1 MATSNITA
9 KTFPGVYT
17 KIIDRSFLLP
27 QTSRFRCG
35 LIGVARK
42 GPFDVP
48 TSIRSL
54 QEFQSTFGQPLDGEY
69 YLANA
74 VAILSDLTDGMKIV
88 RVGRKPL
95 RNVDALFYSTTAE
108 SIGTIST
115 YPKSLVVSP
124 TVQANSV
131 YVTIK
136 QQGKPSTINALVASV
151 GTATT
156 NPTLASAGNV
166 RFQMSAGDP
175 FPLQAAY
182 DQADQVWYSV
192 GAPAANDAESILY
205 APTYGSNAN
214 DYEDQ
219 PIYGG
224 PLALHCAGSK
234 GAFELQLI
242 SFCVPQYAALQAG
255 DLIKIKQDYKATT
268 WEVRVKQSLPDGRVL
283 LERNDLTDVGYQA
296 ASLQDKYTNATIHR
310 KTGQV
315 AHLFLRAAS
324 AGDWANGGDSSTGLF
339 VKVRPGGV
347 PGTKKFE
354 VYENGALKETIDGLY
369 DAGSTGTNTYI
380 SRINDK
386 SAYIT
391 VDYPFH
397 GSSTDPTTLLIP
409 GNTTYG
415 WGAAAMPL
423 MNAGVANSGGSFV
436 GGYNGEAAT
445 AIDFV
450 GEFDD
455 AEERFTGIQA
465 FTDTDNMKVDVL
477 CCPGITDATPGASA
491 NDTYEPF
498 STSQQDTTGVHR
510 KMAEVAQA
518 INSEALIDVPPGLNA
533 RAAIDWHNG
542 AGLYSGRG
550 RLDTP
555 NAACYWN
562 WFTITDPFTQ
572 QDKLVP
578 PTLGALRCLAFTF
591 DRDKPWYAA
600 SGDTRGLIPEAKTVS
615 YERVSEDTKQ
625 SMYGNGQSI
634 NGIFLDRGQIKL
646 WGERTLQVAE
656 SKLSVVHNV
665 ILVNY
670 VVNNMAEIGRRFLF
684 EPNDSEL
691 LIRMYLAF
699 TQFLDKV
706 KNERGMEE
714 YNLVMDD
721 SNNNA
726 ETRNRR
732 EVIVDL
738 ALIPTDSVERIY
750 ITATV
755 FASGAKI
762 NALSSE

>member
-17 KIIDRSFLLP
+17 QIIDRSFLLP

-35 LIGVARK
+35 LVGVARK
-42 GPFDVP
+42 GPFDTP
-48 TSIRSL
+48 TAISSL
-54 QEFQSTFGQPLDGEY
+54 SEFITTFGQPLDGQY

-74 VAILSDLTDGMKIV
+74 VAILSDLTDGIKVV

-95 RNVDALFYSTTAE
+95 SNTGAQFYSATAE
-108 SIGTIST
+108 SVGTIST
-115 YPKSLVVSP
+115 YPKALVVSP

-131 YVTIK
+131 YVTVK
-136 QQGKPSTINALVASV
+136 QAGKPSTINALVASV

-156 NPTLASAGNV
+156 NATLTSAGTV
-166 RFQMSAGDP
+166 RFSMSAGDD
-175 FPLQAAY
+175 FPIKAVY
-182 DQADQVWYSV
+182 DSLSTVQYSV
-192 GAPAANDAESILY
+192 GAPAANEAESILY

-219 PIYGG
+219 PLYGG
-224 PLALHCAGSK
+224 PLALTCTGSK
-234 GAFELQLI
+234 GAFEFQLTAACI
-242 SFCVPQYAALQAG
+242 PQYAALQPG
-255 DLIKIKQDYKATT
+255 DLLKLKQPYRATT

-283 LERNDLTDVGYQA
+283 LEPSDRTDLGYQA
-296 ASLQDKYTNATIHR
+296 SSLQDTYDSATIHR

-315 AHLFLRAAS
+315 PHLFLQAAS
-324 AGDWANGGDSSTGLF
+324 AGDWANGSDQVTGLY

-369 DAGSTGTNTYI
+369 DGAGTNSYN
-380 SRINDK
+380 SRLTDR
-386 SAYIT
+386 SAYIAVVHT
-391 VDYPFH
+391 FS
-397 GSSTDPTTLLIP
+397 GSSADATTKLIA
-409 GNTTYG
+409 GNASYG
-415 WGAAAMPL
+415 WAAGAQQL
-423 MNAGVANSGGSFV
+423 INAGVASSGGSFN

-445 AIDFV
+445 AQDFV
-450 GEFDD
+450 GEFDV
-455 AEERFTGIQA
+455 AEERFTGIQS

-477 CCPGITDATPGASA
+477 CCPGITDATPGATATDS
-491 NDTYEPF
+491 YEPF

-510 KMAEVAQA
+510 KLDEVAKF
-518 INSEALIDVPPGLNA
+518 INAKALIDVPPGLNA

-550 RLDTP
+550 RI
-555 NAACYWN
+555 NSANVACYWN

-572 QDKLVP
+572 QDKSVP
-578 PTLGALRCLAFTF
+578 PTLGVLRCLAFTF

-600 SGDTRGLIPEAKTVS
+600 SGDIRGLIPEAKSVEF
-615 YERVSEDTKQ
+615 ERVSEDTKQ
-625 SMYGNGQSI
+625 AMYGNGQSV
-634 NGIFLDRGQIKL
+634 NGIFLDRGEIKL
-646 WGERTLQVAE
+646 WGERTMQVAE

-684 EPNDSEL
+684 EPNDPEL
-691 LIRMYLAF
+691 LVRMRLAY

-706 KNERGMEE
+706 VTERGMEE

-738 ALIPTDSVERIY
+738 AMIPTDSVERIY

-755 FASGAKI
+755 YSSGAKI
-762 NALSSE
+762 NNLTSD